1 MDTIYLTDLDGTLLD
16 KRASITSENVKR
28 LNYMLSQGLPL
39 SFATAR
45 SFISAQRVVGGINF
59 SLPIAAYNG
68 AFIVDPKTEK
78 AIRISQLDRERIAPL
93 LKTIEQAKIPTLVFS
108 FVGGIERLSWIDS
121 MANAGIRNFLSDRKG
136 DKRLRPVSDFAQL
149 LQGDIFMFTMIGS
162 RAEMME
168 LRPRLGTDGYFNR
181 HLQRDIYYPDDWYL
195 EISRHD
201 ATKAE
206 AARAIK
212 EMVGARRM
220 VCFGDNLND
229 LPMFLVSDAC
239 YAVANAHPDVLAF
252 ATGVIPSNE
261 EGGVVQWLTA
271 HGEYKTIMA

>member
-93 LKTIEQAKIPTLVFS
+93 LKIIEQAKIPTLVFS

-168 LRPRLGTDGYFNR
+168 LRPRLGTDGYFNC

>member
-93 LKTIEQAKIPTLVFS
+93 LKIIEQAKIPTLVFS
-108 FVGGIERLSWIDS
+108 FVGGIERLSWVDS

-168 LRPRLGTDGYFNR
+168 LRPRLGTDGYFNC